1 MLSELKK
8 ELAIFLPA
16 EIPPRIV
23 LSVNMEVTLLD
34 APLALHVTL
43 LENRNLLQLHRLR
56 GRI

>member
-23 LSVNMEVTLLD
+23 LSVNMEVPLLD

-43 LENRNLLQLHRLR
+43 LENRSLLQLHRLR